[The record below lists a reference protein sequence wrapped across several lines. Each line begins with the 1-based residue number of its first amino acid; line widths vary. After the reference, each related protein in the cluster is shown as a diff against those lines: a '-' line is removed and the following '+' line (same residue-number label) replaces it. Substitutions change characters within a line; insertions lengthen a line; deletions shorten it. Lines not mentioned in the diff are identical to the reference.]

1 MKKILHLIF
10 ISLSIISRA
19 QDASVEKS
27 VFGVQTSL
35 LGLYIHNEFKLTD
48 ALALRSEAGFYSEFQ
63 TGSVHGKIGYSL
75 NPVLIVEPRF
85 YYNLSK
91 RVLRSK
97 DISNNS
103 GNFVTLK
110 TIFRPVQFVISNYET
125 QNRKSSISIVPT
137 WGLRRNIGSH
147 FNYENGVGFGY
158 TFFFAN
164 KAGYSNII
172 GEAAV
177 NLHLRIGYVF

>member
-1 MKKILHLIF
+1 MKKILTLIF
-10 ISLSIISRA
+10 ISLSIISTA

-27 VFGVQTSL
+27 VFGIQTNL
-35 LGLYIHNEFKLTD
+35 LGLYIHNEFKVTD
-48 ALALRSEAGFYSEFQ
+48 ALALRSEAGFNSEFQ
-63 TGSVHGKIGYSL
+63 TGLDHGKIGYSL

-103 GNFVTLK
+103 GNFVTVE
-110 TIFRPVQFVISNYET
+110 TVYHPVRFVKSNYDII
-125 QNRKSSISIVPT
+125 NSRSSISFIPT
-137 WGLRRNIGSH
+137 WGLRRNIGSY
-147 FNYENGVGFGY
+147 FNYENGIGLGY
-158 TFFFAN
+158 TFFFARN
-164 KAGYSNII
+164 AGYLNNT